1 MQLVLALVVPVILLV
16 GFTALLA
23 TGRLSIPRNAACLL
37 GCQGS
42 IWMAGILALAAAA
55 MAALQR

>member
-1 MQLVLALVVPVILLV
+1 MQLVLALLVPVVLLV

-23 TGRLSIPRNAACLL
+23 TGRLSISRNAAWLL
-37 GCQGS
+37 ERQGR

-55 MAALQR
+55 GALQR